1 MSDCRDK
8 LSKDEGAAW
17 SVLLLNV
24 ACRSWEMWLE
34 CYCFLRFLY
43 SSSVCVLKEGR
54 LVFFQG
60 IAGFNMSTYATI
72 ITLLAEYILVAL
84 NDYSPLLYVQ
94 DSPKSPCS
102 CERNFLETQ
111 KILLNYFP
119 SFLRVPWVL
128 LGFSKSWYSALN
140 RPRYQRVTFNSFPSC
155 LVLVK

>member
-1 MSDCRDK
+1 M
-8 LSKDEGAAW
+8 
-17 SVLLLNV
+17 
-24 ACRSWEMWLE
+24 
-34 CYCFLRFLY
+34 
-43 SSSVCVLKEGR
+43 
-54 LVFFQG
+54 VFFQG

-119 SFLRVPWVL
+119 SFLRVP
-128 LGFSKSWYSALN
+128 
-140 RPRYQRVTFNSFPSC
+140 
-155 LVLVK
+155 